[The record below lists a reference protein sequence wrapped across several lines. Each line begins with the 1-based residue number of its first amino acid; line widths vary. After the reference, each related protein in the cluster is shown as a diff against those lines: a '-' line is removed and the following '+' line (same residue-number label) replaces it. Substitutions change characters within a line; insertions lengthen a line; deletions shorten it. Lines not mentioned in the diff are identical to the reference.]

1 MARKCYAILIKQGLL
16 IGYWRKNLKYDEL
29 IADGINF
36 LLLSFESA
44 FLRNRCLIRTRKKY
58 GDSGQHGSMMQLE
71 ERWFSKKAL
80 DAIFLVDSLSQ
91 FEELLSD

>member
-1 MARKCYAILIKQGLL
+1 MVRKCYAILIKQGLP
-16 IGYWRKNLKYDEL
+16 IGYWRKNPKYDEL

-44 FLRNRCLIRTRKKY
+44 SLRNRCLIRARKKY
-58 GDSGQHGSMMQLE
+58 GVSGQYGSMMSLE
-71 ERWFSKKAL
+71 RKWLGKKVL
-80 DAIFLVDSLSQ
+80 DATVLVDSLSQ